1 MTKYIFSYSSLKR
14 EIQLVFGIIS
24 YFVILNVLL
33 IIWRQGTY
41 SIFIIEQ
48 IAVLAALSLV
58 CATTLPSR
66 FISLRFIKENAR
78 FMLWIS
84 TLLFT
89 IFGLVVPG
97 AIDRSRSIFV
107 LQWVDEAAGKFDSDQ
122 LLKEISFQVKID
134 DKEAILQRLQEQT
147 ARGVFTSNARG
158 NYEITKFGR
167 VTLLLV
173 NVLASWY
180 NLEGFTRNNIS
191 LRGAE
196 IDSP

>member
-1 MTKYIFSYSSLKR
+1 
-14 EIQLVFGIIS
+14 
-24 YFVILNVLL
+24 
-33 IIWRQGTY
+33 
-41 SIFIIEQ
+41 
-48 IAVLAALSLV
+48 
-58 CATTLPSR
+58 
-66 FISLRFIKENAR
+66 
-78 FMLWIS
+78 MLWIS

-122 LLKEISFQVKID
+122 LLKEIRFQVKID

-147 ARGVFTSNARG
+147 SRGVFTSNARG

-167 VTLLLV
+167 VTLLSV

>member
-1 MTKYIFSYSSLKR
+1 M
-14 EIQLVFGIIS
+14 
-24 YFVILNVLL
+24 
-33 IIWRQGTY
+33 
-41 SIFIIEQ
+41 
-48 IAVLAALSLV
+48 LAALSLV

-167 VTLLLV
+167 VTLLSV